1 MTKRNLF
8 LIATCL
14 TVGLSLGGV
23 AKAQTIKD
31 VNVTNDTPN
40 PVPVVIQNGTNTP
53 QVKELVEIVV
63 LDFNNSVFNPQPP
76 LDVYTVPAGKRLVIT
91 DVIIGGT
98 SGPHTIFRDGTIV
111 SRVNMAKTVPQYNH
125 SYVSGI
131 EFQENQIVSI
141 QAQPTNQY
149 LSDYE
154 LRGYQ
159 TDIN

>member
-1 MTKRNLF
+1 M
-8 LIATCL
+8 
-14 TVGLSLGGV
+14 
-23 AKAQTIKD
+23 
-31 VNVTNDTPN
+31 
-40 PVPVVIQNGTNTP
+40 
-53 QVKELVEIVV
+53 
-63 LDFNNSVFNPQPP
+63 LDFVHNSATQPP

-98 SGPHTIFRDGTIV
+98 SGPYTIFRDGTIV
-111 SRVNMAKTVPQYNH
+111 SRVNMRNTVPQYNH

-141 QAQPTNQY
+141 QAKSDFPDN